1 MILHYNIYPSNVQS
15 AGHIVRF
22 YLSDCDPVYIVIL
35 CNYIHDRLDSSIG
48 TCDYM
53 DWDYK
58 SGIGISRICIQR
70 GVDLETTKVA
80 MDQLQE
86 ELKGIEE
93 LNMF

>member
-1 MILHYNIYPSNVQS
+1 MILHYNIYPSEMRSV
-15 AGHIVRF
+15 GHIVRF
-22 YLSDCDPVYIVIL
+22 YLSDTDPVYIVIL
-35 CNYIHDRLDSSIG
+35 CNYIQAKLDSSIG
-48 TCDYM
+48 ICDYM

-58 SGIGISRICIQR
+58 SGIGIARVCMQR

>member
-1 MILHYNIYPSNVQS
+1 MILHYNIYPSEMRSV
-15 AGHIVRF
+15 GHIVRF
-22 YLSDCDPVYIVIL
+22 YLSDTDPVYIVIL
-35 CNYIHDRLDSSIG
+35 CNYIHEKLDSSIG

-58 SGIGISRICIQR
+58 SGIGIARVCMQR
-70 GVDLETTKVA
+70 GVDEDTTKYV
-80 MDQLQE
+80 MDRLLE